1 MAYNGNYCIE
11 ALYNK
16 SYNNEHFCLP
26 KADMLEYDDVA
37 RSNTRCQL
45 HFHRFLFCKKKPLTN
60 ISFFVCV
67 CVWHVLIYFAYIL

>member
-11 ALYNK
+11 ALYNR

-45 HFHRFLFCKKKPLTN
+45 HFHRFLFCKKSP
-60 ISFFVCV
+60 
-67 CVWHVLIYFAYIL
+67 